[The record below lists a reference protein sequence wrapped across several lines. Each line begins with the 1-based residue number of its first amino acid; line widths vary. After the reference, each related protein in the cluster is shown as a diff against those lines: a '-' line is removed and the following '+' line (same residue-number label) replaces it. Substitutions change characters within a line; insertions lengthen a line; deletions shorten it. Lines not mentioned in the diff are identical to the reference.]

1 MATVVKDFKVKA
13 GLIVEGTTGKI
24 NNFDILTKSESDQA
38 YIVGIVT
45 GGGGSDSANTPD
57 TVVLRD
63 ANGDFAAG
71 TITAEDG
78 FSGNL
83 TGDVT
88 GTVSSLANHDTND
101 LAEGTTNKYFTDQ
114 RALDATASAYDLAGS
129 AATAETNAVATAND
143 YTDAAVATAVGSIPT
158 STDQL
163 AEGATNLY
171 YTDAR
176 VRAAVDAGDGLDYNP
191 TTGMFSAD
199 LGYGLQ
205 FDIDG
210 QISVDGNV
218 IATDIDVST
227 AITAHNATTGVHGV
241 TGNVVGTTDTQ
252 TLSNKTLG
260 SSLDA
265 DTFQVTNLGAPVN
278 ANDAATKT
286 YVDTSVSNLIDSA
299 PGALDTLNELAAA
312 LGDDPNFATT
322 VTNSIAQKVAK
333 SGDTMTGN
341 LAMSGNLVTGL
352 GTPVD
357 TGDAATKG
365 YVDQEIDTHELITS
379 GIHGVTGNI
388 VGTTDT
394 QTLTNKTLGS
404 GTALSANV
412 DAVNTHTIVNLA
424 DPVGA
429 QDAATKK
436 YVDDEIVTVNGTI
449 DALTTTDIAEGTGL
463 YFTDAR
469 AKTSAADLLANAT
482 LTNITITGDQTGLV
496 ITAENGVGDSTTD
509 DLDEGTTNLY
519 FTDERAQ
526 DAVAAAIAAGT
537 HENIVITYDDANNSI
552 SFAAENGVAD
562 SDTDDLDEGNT
573 NLYFTDE
580 RAVAALEAVV
590 PNFTEVDLNAVATQ
604 VAATSTVATASQA
617 VAYTFDGGTYR
628 SAKFLVKVAYGTHT
642 EVSEVLLTLDTSD
655 NIAITEYA
663 VVGTNGSASTISA
676 GMSGTDVQL
685 LVTTTNNSSTVTVM
699 GTLLV

>member
-13 GLIVEGTTGKI
+13 GLIVEGTTAKV
-24 NNFDILTKSESDQA
+24 NNFDILTKSQADQDF
-38 YIVGIVT
+38 IEGII
-45 GGGGSDSANTPD
+45 GGAADSANTPE

-88 GTVSSLANHDTND
+88 GTVSSLANHDTDD
-101 LAEGTTNKYFTDQ
+101 LTEGATNKYFTDQ
-114 RALDATASAYDLAGS
+114 RALDATSAAYDAAGS
-129 AATAETNAVATAND
+129 AATAEANAVATANA
-143 YTDAAVATAVGSIPT
+143 YTDQEVLAAIGDIPT
-158 STDQL
+158 STDEL
-163 AEGATNLY
+163 SEGTTNLY

-176 VRAAVDAGDGLDYNP
+176 ARSAVDAGDGLDYNS
-191 TTGMFSAD
+191 TTGVFSAD
-199 LGYGLQ
+199 LGFGLQ
-205 FDIDG
+205 FDASN

-218 IATDIDVST
+218 IATDIDVSE
-227 AITAHNATTGVHGV
+227 AIADHNVSSGVHGV

-265 DTFQVTNLGAPVN
+265 GTFQVTNLGAPVN

-322 VTNSIAQKVAK
+322 VTNAIAEKVAK

-341 LAMSGNLVTGL
+341 LAMSGSLVTGL

-357 TGDAATKG
+357 TAEAATKG

-394 QTLTNKTLGS
+394 QSLTNKTLGS

-449 DALTTTDIAEGTGL
+449 DALQTSDVAEDPSGPL
-463 YFTDAR
+463 YFTDVR
-469 AKTSAADLLANAT
+469 AKTSAANLLTGAS
-482 LTNITITGDQTGLV
+482 LTNITITGDETGLV
-496 ITAENGVGDSTTD
+496 ITAENGVDDSDTD
-509 DLDEGTTNLY
+509 DLDEGATNLY

-552 SFAAENGVAD
+552 SFVAENGVAD
-562 SDTDDLDEGNT
+562 STTTDLTEGT
-573 NLYFTDE
+573 NLYFTDA
-580 RAVAALEAVV
+580 RAVTALEAVV

-604 VAATSTVATASQA
+604 IAATSTVATASQA

-676 GMSGTDVQL
+676 GMDGTGVQL
-685 LVTTTNNSSTVTVM
+685 LVTTTNNSSTITVM

>member
-1 MATVVKDFKVKA
+1 LT
-13 GLIVEGTTGKI
+13 EGG
-24 NNFDILTKSESDQA
+24 
-38 YIVGIVT
+38 
-45 GGGGSDSANTPD
+45 
-57 TVVLRD
+57 
-63 ANGDFAAG
+63 
-71 TITAEDG
+71 
-78 FSGNL
+78 
-83 TGDVT
+83 
-88 GTVSSLANHDTND
+88 
-101 LAEGTTNKYFTDQ
+101 TNKYFTDQ
-114 RALDATASAYDLAGS
+114 RALDATSAAYDAAGS
-129 AATAETNAVATAND
+129 AATAEANAVATANA
-143 YTDAAVATAVGSIPT
+143 YTDQEVAAAIGDIPED
-158 STDQL
+158 TDEL
-163 AEGATNLY
+163 PEGQINLY
-171 YTDAR
+171 FSEVRSRDA
-176 VRAAVDAGDGLDYNP
+176 VSAGDGLDYNSA
-191 TTGMFSAD
+191 TGEFTAD
-199 LGYGLQ
+199 LGNGLQ

-210 QISVDGNV
+210 QIEIDETVVATQTDLS
-218 IATDIDVST
+218 TDIGVHSDL
-227 AITAHNATTGVHGV
+227 TTGVHGV
-241 TGNVVGTTDTQ
+241 TGNVVGTTDNQ

-265 DTFQVTNLGAPVN
+265 GTFQVTNLGAPVN

-322 VTNSIAQKVAK
+322 ITNAIAEKVAK

-341 LAMSGNLVTGL
+341 LAMSGSLVTGL

-357 TGDAATKG
+357 TADAATKG
-365 YVDQEIDTHELITS
+365 YVDQEMDTHELITS

-449 DALTTTDIAEGTGL
+449 DALQTSDVAEDPAGPL
-463 YFTDAR
+463 YFTDVR
-469 AKTSAADLLANAT
+469 AKTSAANLLTGAS
-482 LTNITITGDQTGLV
+482 LTNITITGDETGLV
-496 ITAENGVGDSTTD
+496 ITAENGVDDSTTD
-509 DLDEGTTNLY
+509 DLAEGVTNLY

-537 HENIVITYDDANNSI
+537 HENIVITYDDNAGSI
-552 SFAAENGVAD
+552 SFVAENGVAD
-562 SDTDDLDEGNT
+562 STTTDLDEGT
-573 NLYFTDE
+573 NLYFTDA
-580 RAVAALEAVV
+580 RAVSALEAVV
-590 PNFTEVDLNAVATQ
+590 PNFTEVDLNSVATQ
-604 VAATSTVATASQA
+604 VAATSTVETASQA

-676 GMSGTDVQL
+676 GMDGTDVQL
-685 LVTTTNNSSTVTVM
+685 LVTTTNNNSTITVM